1 MNQELEQLLERT
13 DRLLDI
19 VRRLSQEN
27 SQLRAQLTEAQ
38 GIQAVLRERM
48 TQACERVETA
58 LSRLPIAAGQE
69 H

>member
-1 MNQELEQLLERT
+1 MNQELDQLFERT

-27 SQLRAQLTEAQ
+27 LQLRAQLSDAQ
-38 GIQAVLRERM
+38 SAQAALRERM
-48 TQACERVETA
+48 KQACERVESA
-58 LSRLPIAAGQE
+58 LSRLPLAVEQE

>member
-1 MNQELEQLLERT
+1 MNQELDQLLERT

-27 SQLRAQLTEAQ
+27 SRLRAQLNEAHSA
-38 GIQAVLRERM
+38 QAALRERM
-48 TQACERVETA
+48 LQACERVETA
-58 LSRLPIAAGQE
+58 LSRLPVAAEQE